1 MPNLI
6 IFGGTF
12 DPIHNGHLNTAINV
26 QQFFHFERFIFL
38 PCKVPI
44 LKNKALATTTQRLD
58 MLKLALK
65 EQDQTANFAIDTRE
79 ITRTSPSYM
88 VTTLEDYRRE
98 LGQTLAISLLIGVDS
113 FATLTKWYQW
123 ERLLHLANLVVIDR
137 PGYHIESQVLLN
149 LLKNHETSEVQQIK
163 NVPNGLIFKFNAGL
177 YDLSSTA
184 IRSQI
189 QQGYLLNADVPKSV
203 ANYIKE
209 HQIYTRIKE

>member
-12 DPIHNGHLNTAINV
+12 DPIHSGHLNTAIHV
-26 QQFFHFERFIFL
+26 QQYFHFERFIFL
-38 PCKVPI
+38 PCKIPI

-65 EQDQTANFAIDTRE
+65 EQDQTANFEIDTRE
-79 ITRTSPSYM
+79 IIRTSPSYM

-98 LGQTLAISLLIGVDS
+98 FGQTLAISLLIGIDS

-123 ERLLHLANLVVIDR
+123 EKLLHLVNMVVIDR
-137 PGYHIESQVLLN
+137 PGYHIESQALLN
-149 LLKNHETSEVQQIK
+149 LLNNHETTEVKKIK
-163 NVPNGLIFKFNAGL
+163 TVPNGLIFKFNAGL